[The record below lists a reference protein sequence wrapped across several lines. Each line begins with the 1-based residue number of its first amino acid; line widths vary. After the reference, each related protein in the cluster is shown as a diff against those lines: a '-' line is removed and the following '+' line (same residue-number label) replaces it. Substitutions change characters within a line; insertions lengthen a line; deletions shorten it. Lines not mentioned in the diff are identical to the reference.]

1 MYLYVRLTDFRKHS
15 TSINSLS
22 STVQLMLVNSN
33 LQWTYQY
40 VRIFYY
46 MFWVRNSNY
55 FTLTLN
61 IVHNNINNK
70 SIEDVD
76 LNSTI
81 VAICVLFVDKLQWLL
96 QIKLKVVLKWNRN
109 NHNILYIY
117 VCMCLY
123 VSINMYHKIVFCQQP
138 LTQVFLGAI
147 D

>member
-81 VAICVLFVDKLQWLL
+81 VAICVLFVNKLRWLL
-96 QIKLKVVLKWNRN
+96 QIKLKVVLKWYRN

-123 VSINMYHKIVFCQQP
+123 VYINMYLKIVFCQQP